1 MLSLESLPEELVE
14 HIFHEA
20 LLIDKTMH
28 SDMAIFRTPLSIVQ
42 KFATS
47 GADGLVAS
55 HRMSESGGADG
66 MDALFALKVAEYRDG
81 VEPKAK
87 AMLDMVWGVW
97 AGAFDAEIA
106 ELTLQEMQSITRH
119 GFLWHAYLTE
129 TSQQVGTKYRA
140 FVAACTGGP
149 ILDWSDVHHHL
160 GWLGLSELEAVHKL
174 QEQLIGAASGAEFAT
189 EDPMA
194 IYGGSRPCPP
204 WAFGVRVWPGP
215 TWVSSG
221 MEGQDVVRG
230 PDGVLVRVLGIT
242 KAPDKSTLENWS
254 DYVIQACAEGFR
266 PDGGWSPARSLW
278 VEWGSELFRPG
289 QGPSFFY
296 KSGDDGEFDLNYA
309 PQQDPINIAEGVRI
323 MERSFH
329 HWQVMVQEKLEYRRS
344 LVVSL
349 QAVISFSRFE
359 LRVKEYM
366 RLAVLEFHAA
376 RLAAETFM
384 KQNEDAEPSKIMT
397 TFPSNMIS
405 GDAEQ
410 EDSD

>member
-1 MLSLESLPEELVE
+1 
-14 HIFHEA
+14 
-20 LLIDKTMH
+20 
-28 SDMAIFRTPLSIVQ
+28 MA
-42 KFATS
+42 
-47 GADGLVAS
+47 
-55 HRMSESGGADG
+55 M
-66 MDALFALKVAEYRDG
+66 
-81 VEPKAK
+81 
-87 AMLDMVWGVW
+87 
-97 AGAFDAEIA
+97 
-106 ELTLQEMQSITRH
+106 
-119 GFLWHAYLTE
+119 
-129 TSQQVGTKYRA
+129 
-140 FVAACTGGP
+140 
-149 ILDWSDVHHHL
+149 
-160 GWLGLSELEAVHKL
+160 
-174 QEQLIGAASGAEFAT
+174 
-189 EDPMA
+189 
-194 IYGGSRPCPP
+194 YGSSRPCPP
-204 WAFGVRVWPGP
+204 WAIGVRVWPGL
-215 TWVSSG
+215 TWEASCL
-221 MEGQDVVRG
+221 EGQDVVRA
-230 PDGVLVRVLGIT
+230 PDGSAVRVLGIT

-329 HWQVMVQEKLEYRRS
+329 HWQVMVQEKMRRS
-344 LVVSL
+344 G
-349 QAVISFSRFE
+349 APYISFSRFE

-397 TFPSNMIS
+397 TFPSNMIL